1 MEALLQTSKI
11 NIGINSGWST
21 HPLNYSIVMFKIK
34 LISQANK
41 QIKYEK
47 KLTDSGWNT
56 KKHTQKTKKI

>member
-1 MEALLQTSKI
+1 MGALLQTSKI

-56 KKHTQKTKKI
+56 KNTPKNPKKI